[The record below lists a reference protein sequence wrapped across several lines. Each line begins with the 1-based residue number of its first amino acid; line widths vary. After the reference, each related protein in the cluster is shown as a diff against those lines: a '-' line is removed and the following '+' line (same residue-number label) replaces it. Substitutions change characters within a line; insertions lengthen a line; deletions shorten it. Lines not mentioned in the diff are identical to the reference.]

1 MAGPKSGH
9 SFPASFGFSGSCGKQ
24 IVKGY
29 QRGGKVTTM
38 PSKKTSQAAPSKPL
52 VPPAG
57 GRLPKGALN
66 NKSPLM
72 PGFKRGGRAKGDSDD
87 GC

>member
-38 PSKKTSQAAPSKPL
+38 PSKKTSQAAPSHPL
-52 VPPAG
+52 NGPSQG
-57 GRLPKGALN
+57 PKGALN
-66 NKSPLM
+66 NKGSLM
-72 PGFKRGGRAKGDSDD
+72 PGYKRGGRAKGDSDD